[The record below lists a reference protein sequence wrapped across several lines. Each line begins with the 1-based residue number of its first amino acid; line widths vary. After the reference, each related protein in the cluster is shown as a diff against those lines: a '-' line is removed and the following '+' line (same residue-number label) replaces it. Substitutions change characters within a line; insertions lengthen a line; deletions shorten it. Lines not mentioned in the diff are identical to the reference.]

1 MKNINSSFICCQI
14 GAREHYII
22 PRILFEKNLLRHL
35 YTDIWLNP
43 KQIISKLAYRFTS
56 RLSGRHDK
64 FLADCKPDTIKIG
77 LSFFEAEDSIY
88 DVFESDI
95 QLDYCVTP
103 DKIYGF

>member
-64 FLADCKPDTIKIG
+64 FLADSNNT
-77 LSFFEAEDSIY
+77 DSTRLAARGQGQKRTAAAR
-88 DVFESDI
+88 DW
-95 QLDYCVTP
+95 C
-103 DKIYGF
+103 